1 VDKKGEEW
9 YQFTLGGSSEEDA
22 SIGERL
28 GRAIPK
34 DKVLETV
41 ETLVD
46 VFKELRYDDELFL
59 ATVRRVG
66 VDPFKE
72 RVYADN

>member
-1 VDKKGEEW
+1 
-9 YQFTLGGSSEEDA
+9 
-22 SIGERL
+22 
-28 GRAIPK
+28 
-34 DKVLETV
+34 
-41 ETLVD
+41 
-46 VFKELRYDDELFL
+46 VFKELRHEDELFL